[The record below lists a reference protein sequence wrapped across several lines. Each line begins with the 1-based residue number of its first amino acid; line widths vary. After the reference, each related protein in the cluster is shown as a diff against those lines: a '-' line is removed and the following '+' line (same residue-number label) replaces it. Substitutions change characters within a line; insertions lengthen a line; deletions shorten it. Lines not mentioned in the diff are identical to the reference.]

1 MWEVQYMNVKDV
13 SSYTI
18 VIDVGTD
25 KVITRLICIEL
36 QRTLSKSQNHRDRLS
51 IKLKTSCAQS
61 NEFL

>member
-1 MWEVQYMNVKDV
+1 MNVKDV

-25 KVITRLICIEL
+25 KITRLIYIEL

-51 IKLKTSCAQS
+51 IKLKTSCAHS

>member
-25 KVITRLICIEL
+25 KVITRLIYIEL
-36 QRTLSKSQNHRDRLS
+36 QRTLSKSQNHRDR
-51 IKLKTSCAQS
+51 
-61 NEFL
+61 